1 MKISMGKK
9 VLPIQSD
16 DKNIEELLQ
25 SILNQDE
32 ESYEV
37 LNEDLDDRNL
47 DKKKKRK
54 RGRGGKN

>member
-1 MKISMGKK
+1 MGKK